1 MFEKL
6 NAKRLINY
14 YKKQEE
20 SFKKIRSNE
29 LDRITKEIKNNFD
42 YLSYCNSVDTRA
54 SMELMVNHETTEPG
68 ALWQEYLVATYHIF
82 FTMLGILD
90 YRLDDAEHYIEFY
103 GYFRDQYRIEKYRL
117 EKEQILTYRQKILE
131 DYKEIKEKCQLD
143 ELSFTE
149 KVLESTPCYKS
160 FSLIFEDLSK
170 QRYGLFLQGEMV
182 LAYLSGYKA
191 SAHFLLDDIL
201 PIYEEL
207 MSNCKN
213 KINSGKE
220 AQELVKKLTKNI

>member
-6 NAKRLINY
+6 NAQRVINY

-54 SMELMVNHETTEPG
+54 NMELILNKTTTTPG
-68 ALWQEYLVATYHIF
+68 ALWQEYLVAAYHIF

-90 YRLDDAEHYIEFY
+90 YRLDDTEHNIEFY
-103 GYFRDQYRIEKYRL
+103 GHFSDKYRIEEYRL

-131 DYKEIKEKCQLD
+131 DYKEIKENCQLD

-149 KVLESTPCYKS
+149 TVLESAPCYKS
-160 FSLIFEDLSK
+160 FSLIFNDLSK
-170 QRYGLFLQGEMV
+170 EHYGLFLQGEMV

-191 SAHFLLDDIL
+191 SAHFLLKEIL

-207 MSNCKN
+207 ISNCKN
-213 KINSGKE
+213 KINNGKE
-220 AQELVKKLTKNI
+220 ARELVKNLTKRI